1 MKRKWLPAVAAVL
14 VCVIPV
20 SCGSTGG
27 ATAPT
32 GSGAGGDWA
41 ARALAGMSLRQKVAQ
56 LMMPRIGGEYLAVG
70 SETHERLRYWVEDLE
85 IGGVIVSIGPPL
97 ELAVKLNMLQAMA
110 DVPLLV
116 SADMEHGPGQILN
129 AGVILPYGIE
139 NGGATR
145 FPPMMGLGAAGDE
158 RLAYELGR
166 VTALEGRAA
175 GVHVAFAPVVDV
187 NNNPSNPIINTRS
200 YGADPSLVA
209 RLASAHIRGLQDHGM
224 IATAKHFPGHGDTG
238 TDSHVDLPV
247 ITVDRARVEQIEL
260 PPYRAAI
267 AAGLG
272 AVMSAHIAFPA
283 ITGDSVPATLHPTLL
298 HDLLRKELRFQGL
311 VFTDALDMG
320 AIVDGY
326 GAGKAA
332 VMAVRAG
339 GDMLLQMMPNDVPVV
354 IDAVVSA
361 VQSGELSEASIDESV
376 LRILRAKQKLG
387 LHTQRLVAL
396 DRIPEIVGIRRHGEV
411 ARDAAQRSIT
421 AVRNRANVLPL
432 RGVRVLSIVY
442 SDDYDPF
449 MGRAFQ
455 RELAARLPGVRT
467 ALINGQAT
475 ADQLTTLTKAADSVD
490 VVIFSPFIRVRA
502 GKLDLAI
509 ATHVAGF
516 VNQLRAQR
524 PVVLTTFGNP
534 YVLGQFP
541 DVDTYVIAWGQW
553 EPLQTAAA
561 RALTGVAPITG
572 RLPIPIPPFHQI
584 GEGIRVESVRTDR

>member
-238 TDSHVDLPV
+238 TDSHVDQPV

-326 GAGKAA
+326 GAGRAA

-475 ADQLTTLTKAADSVD
+475 ADQLTTLAKAADSVD

-516 VNQLRAQR
+516 VNQLRAQK